1 MDILDE
7 IAEEKSEEA
16 VLVEEFVEVPTE
28 IEERSNEIDHDKLLE
43 DEIKHHLTKKGD
55 KLPHHKCSRCGNDL
69 GSVDQW
75 FNYGIK
81 AVKFGYTMIP
91 QPLCKS
97 CFKEFEDFMHALE
110 AKK

>member
-7 IAEEKSEEA
+7 NVEKAEENEPEEV

-28 IEERSNEIDHDKLLE
+28 VDHDKLLE
-43 DEIKHHLTKKGD
+43 DEIKQHLVKKGA

-91 QPLCKS
+91 QLLCKS
-97 CFKEFEDFMHALE
+97 CFKDFEAFMHAFD
-110 AKK
+110 KK